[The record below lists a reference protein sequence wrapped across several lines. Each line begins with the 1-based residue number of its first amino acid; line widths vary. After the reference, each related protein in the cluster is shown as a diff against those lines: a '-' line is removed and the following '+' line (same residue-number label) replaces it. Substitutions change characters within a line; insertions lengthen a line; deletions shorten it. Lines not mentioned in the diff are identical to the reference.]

1 MAGGGGET
9 AYPVRE
15 APGLTAGQ
23 WARVRAFRSGHR
35 LAAAAEAVRR
45 LPDPGTEAAVGQGLP
60 PARAGQ
66 DQSPSPGGGG
76 ASSRPSGGRRDPACG
91 PSRSRAG

>member
-23 WARVRAFRSGHR
+23 RVRAFRFGHR
-35 LAAAAEAVRR
+35 LATVAVAVRR
-45 LPDPGTEAAVGQGLP
+45 LPDLGTEAAVGQGLP

-66 DQSPSPGGGG
+66 DQTPSPGGAG
-76 ASSRPSGGRRDPACG
+76 ASS
-91 PSRSRAG
+91 